1 MRKNLRASLA
11 AIAILSACQ
20 TSLAS
25 DKQDIKAGIEQCM
38 KSYVVF
44 PLSFKEELRTFMGVS
59 KERAPAVFCQRL
71 VKAVASGRITFSDI
85 NRLEENRHTEIWK
98 VIKGR

>member
-1 MRKNLRASLA
+1 MRNKLRASLA
-11 AIAILSACQ
+11 AIAVLSACQ
-20 TSLAS
+20 TSLAD
-25 DKQDIKAGIEQCM
+25 DKSDIKAANERCV
-38 KSYVVF
+38 KSYAVF

-85 NRLEENRHTEIWK
+85 NRLQESRHTEIWK